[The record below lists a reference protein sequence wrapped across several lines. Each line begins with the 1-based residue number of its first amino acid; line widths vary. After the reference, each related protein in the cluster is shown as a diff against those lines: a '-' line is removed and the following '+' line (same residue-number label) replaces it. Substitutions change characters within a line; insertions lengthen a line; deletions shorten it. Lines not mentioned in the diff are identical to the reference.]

1 MSETVHMTNQELDD
15 LFEKYRRSP
24 NGYVFVPLAD
34 AVRKMGRA
42 GEALEICEKG
52 LAHHTGYAS
61 GHVVK
66 GKCLYD
72 LGRDGEAIETFDAVL
87 HMDEHNLVALK
98 YLGMIEARGGRFDS
112 ARGFFNHILR
122 LDPENREIKHVLHEV
137 NEREEFAGAAAQGS
151 DEESGATGGRAEG
164 TAADSDPETS
174 EELATM
180 TLADIFL
187 SQGYKEKALRIYEEI
202 LSRQP
207 GNRVVKQR
215 VATLKAGASV
225 EVTAEPADDVQIDG
239 RSETGFEE
247 IAPGPTGNE
256 PARQGGKRETPA
268 DGKKTRLVEP
278 EVLQRPP
285 ADRLIDQDKDIEHFK
300 SWLGRVRQ

>member
-1 MSETVHMTNQELDD
+1 MSETVHMTNRELDD

-24 NGYVFVPLAD
+24 DGYVFVPLAD

-52 LAHHTGYAS
+52 LAHHPGYAS

-72 LGRDGEAIETFDAVL
+72 LGRDGEASQAFDAVL

-98 YLGMIEARGGRFDS
+98 YLGMIEARAGRFDS

-122 LDPENREIKHVLHEV
+122 LDPENREIKHILHEV
-137 NEREEFAGAAAQGS
+137 NERAEFTGTSRQGS
-151 DEESGATGGRAEG
+151 DEDAGATGGRTEGVAAE
-164 TAADSDPETS
+164 SDPETS

-225 EVTAEPADDVQIDG
+225 EVTAEPAAEVRTDG

-247 IAPGPTGNE
+247 IAPEPTRNE
-256 PARQGGKRETPA
+256 PATQGGKRETPA
-268 DGKKTRLVEP
+268 EAKKTRLVEP